1 MIRLSRSRL
10 ALVLGVLTAGLA
22 TITLVAL
29 ATGPS
34 AISFFDVA
42 RLVLGLDG
50 AEIDAATRDIVL
62 RVRLPRIVLGLLVGA
77 ALATAGAVFQALL
90 RNPLADPY
98 VLGVSGGA
106 ALAGIAVL
114 ALGSTIALPT
124 SSVPMAAFAGGL
136 LATALLYW
144 VSGGRGRS
152 SPTGLLLTGVVFNA
166 FASAGIVFLAS
177 VAGFFEGSRI
187 FLWLIGHL
195 SAVEIDAVGVVAAS
209 VLLGLATALLLSRSL
224 NLLALG
230 DEAAAHLGVPVE
242 SHRRWLLLATSLMVG
257 AAVAVSGLIG
267 FVGLIV
273 PHTLR
278 LVIGSDHR
286 LLLPATALAGAGFL
300 VLSDTVARTILDGR
314 ELPVGAVTALV
325 GGPLFIYLLRRAQS
339 RGPLS

>member
-1 MIRLSRSRL
+1 MIRLTAARL
-10 ALVLGVLTAGLA
+10 LIVLGTLT
-22 TITLVAL
+22 IAL
-29 ATGPS
+29 AAISLIALASGPS
-34 AISFFDVA
+34 SIG
-42 RLVLGLDG
+42 LGEVVGLLQG
-50 AEIDAATRDIVL
+50 DAGDPAVRDIVL
-62 RVRLPRIVLGLLVGA
+62 GVRLPRLVLGLLVGS

-114 ALGSTIALPT
+114 ALGSVWAIPT
-124 SSVPMAAFAGGL
+124 TWVPASAFAGGL
-136 LATALLYW
+136 LATFLLYW
-144 VSGGRGRS
+144 VAGGRGRS
-152 SPTGLLLTGVVFNA
+152 SATGLLLTGVVFNA

-195 SAVEIDAVGVVAAS
+195 SAVDIDAAGLVAAS
-209 VLLGLATALLLSRSL
+209 VTVGLCTALVLARSL

-230 DEAAAHLGVPVE
+230 DETASQLGVPVA

-257 AAVAVSGLIG
+257 AAVSVSGLIG

-273 PHTLR
+273 PHSLR
-278 LVIGSDHR
+278 LVVGSDHR
-286 LLLPATALAGAGFL
+286 LLIPATALTGAGFL
-300 VLSDTVARTILDGR
+300 VLCDTVARTLLEGR

-325 GGPLFIYLLRRAQS
+325 GGPLFIFLLRRAQD
-339 RGPLS
+339 RTPLA

>member
-1 MIRLSRSRL
+1 MRRLSRRRLVGVL
-10 ALVLGVLTAGLA
+10 ALLSGLLGLVC
-22 TITLVAL
+22 LVAL

-34 AISFFDVA
+34 AIDPTE
-42 RLVLGLDG
+42 VLRVLLSGG
-50 AEIDAATRDIVL
+50 DAARDPALGDIVL
-62 RVRLPRIVLGLLVGA
+62 RVRLPRVVLGALVGA
-77 ALATAGAVFQALL
+77 ALASAGAVFQALL

-106 ALAGIAVL
+106 ALAGIAAL
-114 ALGSTIALPT
+114 AFGGAAVASGA
-124 SSVPMAAFAGGL
+124 SVPMAAFAGGL

-195 SAVEIDAVGVVAAS
+195 SAVEIDAAGIVAAS
-209 VLLGLATALLLSRSL
+209 VLLGLTTAVVLARSL

-230 DEAAAHLGVPVE
+230 DETAAHLGVPVE

-273 PHTLR
+273 PHALR
-278 LVIGSDHR
+278 LLIGPDHR
-286 LLLPATALAGAGFL
+286 LLIPATALSGAGFL
-300 VLSDTVARTILDGR
+300 VLCDTLARTALAGR

-325 GGPLFIYLLRRAQS
+325 GGPLFIFLLRRSQA
-339 RGPLS
+339 RGALA